1 MYELGNELV
10 SWNCIKIRERVD
22 RVRVRESSKSVWVV
36 RGCTIG
42 REQGR
47 VAGGGGRGCSTRG
60 HGNEPLRR
68 LLTSLLS
75 RDVNATRGERN
86 APVTVNRSAI

>member
-47 VAGGGGRGCSTRG
+47 VAGGGGV
-60 HGNEPLRR
+60 R
-68 LLTSLLS
+68 LGDTATSLFDGYS
-75 RDVNATRGERN
+75 RAFYRETLTRLGARETRQ
-86 APVTVNRSAI
+86 